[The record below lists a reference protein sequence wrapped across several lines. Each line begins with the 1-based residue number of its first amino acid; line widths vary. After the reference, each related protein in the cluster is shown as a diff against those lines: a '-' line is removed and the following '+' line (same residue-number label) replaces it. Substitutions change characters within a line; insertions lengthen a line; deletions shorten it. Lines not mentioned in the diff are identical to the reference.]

1 MMKKTYEM
9 ISKTPEFKL
18 ESLVENEKEG
28 GMKVYDAHLEAPEAP
43 FAILRPSEH
52 VFVITGDEVT
62 KKYAL
67 INLTTD
73 AGVSQLISYLNRL
86 GVDEA
91 LKKKGAKNGDTVRL
105 QDFEFEYYE

>member
-1 MMKKTYEM
+1 
-9 ISKTPEFKL
+9 
-18 ESLVENEKEG
+18 
-28 GMKVYDAHLEAPEAP
+28 MKVYDAHLEASEAP